1 MMILSKKYYN
11 TLLDILNV
19 LGLSTSATLTTLIS
33 KAQSLGLTLENT
45 TVAEKFYTD
54 YLKPRTL
61 YQTWVIT
68 NDELVI
74 DSGKIGNIEVLD
86 FFNGFVSKLN
96 SLTTTYAPLIDEYNK
111 GINELIKNGVALS
124 TIKSQ
129 MNDTPESVQT
139 DKYDEK
145 YASQTTK
152 QETTIQ
158 DNSGMLLSKL
168 NAYQENIKNI
178 YELFYNE
185 IQKLLAGDFYELWQ
199 NKRLRF
205 FIVC

>member
-11 TLLDILNV
+11 SLLDILNA
-19 LGLSTSATLTTLIS
+19 LGLTTSDTLATLIS
-33 KAQSLGLTLENT
+33 KTNTLGLTLENA

-61 YQTWVIT
+61 YEGWVIT
-68 NDELVI
+68 SEELTTKNNKI
-74 DSGKIGNIEVLD
+74 DNIEVLD
-86 FFNGFVSKLN
+86 FFNSFISKLN

-111 GINELIKNGVALS
+111 GINELIKNGTAVS
-124 TIKSQ
+124 TIKTQ
-129 MNDTPESVQT
+129 LNDTPESVQI

-158 DNSGMLLSKL
+158 DNSGVLLSKL

-178 YELFYNE
+178 YELFYGE
-185 IQKLLAGDFYELWQ
+185 IEKLLVGDFYEL
-199 NKRLRF
+199 
-205 FIVC
+205 

>member
-11 TLLDILNV
+11 SLLDILTA
-19 LGLSTSATLTTLIS
+19 LGLSTSDTLATLIS
-33 KAQSLGLTLENT
+33 KTNTLGLTLENT
-45 TVAEKFYTD
+45 TVSEKFYAD

-68 NDELVI
+68 SEELTTKNNKI
-74 DSGKIGNIEVLD
+74 DNIEVLD

-96 SLTTTYAPLIDEYNK
+96 SLTTTYSPLIEEYNK
-111 GINELIKNGVALS
+111 GINELIKNGVAVS
-124 TIKSQ
+124 TIKTQ
-129 MNDTPESVQT
+129 LNDTPESTQP

-158 DNSGMLLSKL
+158 DNSGILLSKL

-178 YELFYNE
+178 YELFYSE
-185 IQKLLAGDFYELWQ
+185 IQKLLAGDFYEL
-199 NKRLRF
+199 
-205 FIVC
+205 

>member
-19 LGLSTSATLTTLIS
+19 LGLSTSATLATLIS
-33 KAQSLGLTLENT
+33 KAQSLGLTLENV
-45 TVAEKFYTD
+45 TVAEKFYAE

-61 YQTWVIT
+61 YESWVIT
-68 NDELVI
+68 NEELKI
-74 DSGKIGNIEVLD
+74 DSGKIGNLEVLD

-111 GINELIKNGVALS
+111 GVNELIKNGVAIS

-129 MNDTPESVQT
+129 MNDTPESTQP

-158 DNSGMLLSKL
+158 DNSGMLLAKL
-168 NAYQENIKNI
+168 NNYQENIKNI
-178 YELFYNE
+178 YELFYSE
-185 IQKLLAGDFYELWQ
+185 IEKLLVGDFYEL
-199 NKRLRF
+199 
-205 FIVC
+205 

>member
-1 MMILSKKYYN
+1 MMILTKKYYN
-11 TLLDILNV
+11 TLLDILNA
-19 LGLSTSATLTTLIS
+19 LGLSTSATLATLIS
-33 KAQSLGLTLENT
+33 KAQSLGLTLENA

-61 YQTWVIT
+61 YEAWVIT
-68 NDELVI
+68 SEELTTKNNKI
-74 DSGKIGNIEVLD
+74 DNIEVLD

-111 GINELIKNGVALS
+111 GINELIKNGVAIS

-129 MNDTPESVQT
+129 MNDTPESTQN

-158 DNSGMLLSKL
+158 DNSGMLLAKL
-168 NAYQENIKNI
+168 NNYQENIKNI
-178 YELFYNE
+178 YELFYSE
-185 IQKLLAGDFYELWQ
+185 IEKLLVGDFYELWQ
-199 NKRLRF
+199 NKRMLF
-205 FIVC
+205 FLVC

>member
-1 MMILSKKYYN
+1 MILSKKYYN

-45 TVAEKFYTD
+45 TVAEKFYTE

-61 YQTWVIT
+61 YTTWVIT
-68 NDELVI
+68 SEELATKNN
-74 DSGKIGNIEVLD
+74 KISNIEVLD
-86 FFNGFVSKLN
+86 FFNGFISKLN

-111 GINELIKNGVALS
+111 GINELIKNGVAVS

-129 MNDTPESVQT
+129 MNDTPESTQP

-158 DNSGMLLSKL
+158 DNSGMLLAKL
-168 NAYQENIKNI
+168 NNYQENIKNI
-178 YELFYNE
+178 YELFYSE
-185 IQKLLAGDFYELWQ
+185 IEKLMVGDFYEL
-199 NKRLRF
+199 
-205 FIVC
+205 

>member
-1 MMILSKKYYN
+1 MMILTKKYYN
-11 TLLDILNV
+11 TLLDILNA
-19 LGLSTSATLTTLIS
+19 LGLSTSATLATLIS
-33 KAQSLGLTLENT
+33 KTQSLGLTLENA
-45 TVAEKFYTD
+45 TVAEEFYGE

-61 YQTWVIT
+61 YQSWVIT
-68 NDELVI
+68 NEELKL
-74 DSGKIGNIEVLD
+74 DSGKIGNVEVLD

-96 SLTTTYAPLIDEYNK
+96 SLTTTYAPLINEYNK
-111 GINELIKNGVALS
+111 GINELIKNGVAVS
-124 TIKSQ
+124 TIKTQ
-129 MNDTPESVQT
+129 LNDTPESTQP

-145 YASQTTK
+145 YASQTSK

-185 IQKLLAGDFYELWQ
+185 IQKLLVGDFYEL
-199 NKRLRF
+199 
-205 FIVC
+205 

>member
-19 LGLSTSATLTTLIS
+19 LGLSTNDTLATLIS
-33 KAQSLGLTLENT
+33 KTQSLGLTLENA

-61 YQTWVIT
+61 YESWVIT
-68 NDELVI
+68 SDELTTKNNKI
-74 DSGKIGNIEVLD
+74 DNIEVLD

-111 GINELIKNGVALS
+111 GINELIKNGAAVS
-124 TIKSQ
+124 TIKTQ
-129 MNDTPESVQT
+129 LNDTPESVQT

-158 DNSGMLLSKL
+158 DNSGMLLAKL
-168 NAYQENIKNI
+168 NNYQENIKNI
-178 YELFYNE
+178 YELFYSE
-185 IQKLLAGDFYELWQ
+185 IEKLLVGDFYELWQ
-199 NKRLRF
+199 NKRLCIF
-205 FIVC
+205 FVC

>member
-1 MMILSKKYYN
+1 MMTLTKKYYN

-19 LGLSTSATLTTLIS
+19 VGLNTSATLATLIS
-33 KAQSLGLTLENT
+33 KTQSLDLALENA
-45 TVAEKFYTD
+45 TVAEKFYAD

-68 NDELVI
+68 SEELT
-74 DSGKIGNIEVLD
+74 SKNNKITNIEVLD

-96 SLTTTYAPLIDEYNK
+96 SLTATYAPLIDEYNK
-111 GINELIKNGVALS
+111 GINLLIKNGVAVS
-124 TIKSQ
+124 TIKTQ
-129 MNDTPESVQT
+129 LNDTPESTQP

-152 QETTIQ
+152 QETTID
-158 DNSGMLLSKL
+158 DNSGILLSKL
-168 NAYQENIKNI
+168 NTYQENIKNI

-185 IQKLLAGDFYELWQ
+185 LQKLLVGDFYELWQ
-199 NKRLRF
+199 N
-205 FIVC
+205 

>member
-11 TLLDILNV
+11 SLLDILNV
-19 LGLSTSATLTTLIS
+19 LGLSTSTTLATLIS
-33 KAQSLGLTLENT
+33 KTNSLDLTLENT

-61 YQTWVIT
+61 YQIWVIT
-68 NDELVI
+68 SEELAI
-74 DSGKIGNIEVLD
+74 KNNNITNIEVVD
-86 FFNGFVSKLN
+86 FFNGFISKLN

-111 GINELIKNGVALS
+111 GINELIKNGSAIS
-124 TIKSQ
+124 TIKTQ
-129 MNDTPESVQT
+129 LNDTPESVQT

-158 DNSGMLLSKL
+158 DNSGILLSKL

-185 IQKLLAGDFYELWQ
+185 IQKLLAGDFYELW
-199 NKRLRF
+199 
-205 FIVC
+205 

>member
-19 LGLSTSATLTTLIS
+19 LGLSTSATLATLIS
-33 KAQSLGLTLENT
+33 KAQSLGLTLENV
-45 TVAEKFYTD
+45 TVAEKFYAE

-61 YQTWVIT
+61 YESWVIT
-68 NDELVI
+68 NEELKI
-74 DSGKIGNIEVLD
+74 DSGKIGNLEVLD

-111 GINELIKNGVALS
+111 GINELIKNGVAVS

-129 MNDTPESVQT
+129 MNDTPESTQP

-178 YELFYNE
+178 YELFYSE
-185 IQKLLAGDFYELWQ
+185 IEKLLVGDFYEL
-199 NKRLRF
+199 
-205 FIVC
+205 

>member
-1 MMILSKKYYN
+1 MMILTKKYYN
-11 TLLDILNV
+11 TLLDILNA
-19 LGLSTSATLTTLIS
+19 LGLSTSATLATIIS
-33 KAQSLGLTLENT
+33 KTQTLGLTLENA
-45 TVAEKFYTD
+45 TVAEEFYAE

-68 NDELVI
+68 NEALTLTGNNI
-74 DSGKIGNIEVLD
+74 NNIEVLD

-96 SLTTTYAPLIDEYNK
+96 SLTATYAPLIDEYNR
-111 GINELIKNGVALS
+111 GINELIKNGSAIS
-124 TIKSQ
+124 TIKTQ
-129 MNDTPESVQT
+129 LNDTPESTQP

-152 QETTIQ
+152 QETTIE

-178 YELFYNE
+178 YEMIYNE
-185 IQKLLAGDFYELWQ
+185 IQKLLVGDFYELW
-199 NKRLRF
+199 
-205 FIVC
+205 

>member
-1 MMILSKKYYN
+1 MMILTKKYYN
-11 TLLDILNV
+11 SLLDILNV
-19 LGLSTSATLTTLIS
+19 LGLSTSDTLATIILKTNT
-33 KAQSLGLTLENT
+33 LGLTLENT
-45 TVAEKFYTD
+45 TVSEKFYAD

-68 NDELVI
+68 SEALTMKNN
-74 DSGKIGNIEVLD
+74 KIGNIEVLD

-111 GINELIKNGVALS
+111 GINELIKNGVAVS
-124 TIKSQ
+124 TIKTQ
-129 MNDTPESVQT
+129 LNDTPESVQT

-152 QETTIQ
+152 QETTIE
-158 DNSGMLLSKL
+158 DNSGVLLSKL

-185 IQKLLAGDFYELWQ
+185 IQKLLVGDFYELW
-199 NKRLRF
+199 
-205 FIVC
+205 

>member
-1 MMILSKKYYN
+1 MILSKKYYN

-19 LGLSTSATLTTLIS
+19 LGLSTSATLATLIS
-33 KAQSLGLTLENT
+33 KAQSLGLTLENA
-45 TVAEKFYTD
+45 TVAEKFYAD

-61 YQTWVIT
+61 YEAWVIT
-68 NDELVI
+68 SEELRI
-74 DSGKIGNIEVLD
+74 DSGKIGNLEVLD

-111 GINELIKNGVALS
+111 SINELIKNGVAIS

-129 MNDTPESVQT
+129 MNDTPESTQP

-152 QETTIQ
+152 QETTIE
-158 DNSGMLLSKL
+158 DNSGILLAKL
-168 NAYQENIKNI
+168 NNYQENIKNI
-178 YELFYNE
+178 YELFYSE
-185 IQKLLAGDFYELWQ
+185 IEKLLVGDFYEL
-199 NKRLRF
+199 
-205 FIVC
+205 

>member
-1 MMILSKKYYN
+1 MIFSKKYYN
-11 TLLDILNV
+11 TLLDILNA
-19 LGLSTSATLTTLIS
+19 LNLNTSTTLAALIS
-33 KAQSLGLTLENT
+33 KTGSLGLTLENT
-45 TVAEKFYTD
+45 TVAEKFYSD

-68 NDELVI
+68 NEELAI
-74 DSGKIGNIEVLD
+74 KNNNIANIEVAD
-86 FFNGFVSKLN
+86 FFNRFISKLN
-96 SLTTTYAPLIDEYNK
+96 SLTTTYAPLIEQYNK
-111 GINELIKNGVALS
+111 GIDELIKNGVAVS

-129 MNDTPESVQT
+129 MNDTPESAQT

-158 DNSGMLLSKL
+158 DNSGILLAKL
-168 NAYQENIKNI
+168 NNYQENIKNI

-185 IQKLLAGDFYELWQ
+185 IQKLLVGDFYEL
-199 NKRLRF
+199 
-205 FIVC
+205 

>member
-1 MMILSKKYYN
+1 M
-11 TLLDILNV
+11 LDILNA
-19 LGLSTSATLTTLIS
+19 LGLSTSTTLAALIS
-33 KAQSLGLTLENT
+33 KTNSLGLTLENA
-45 TVAEKFYTD
+45 TVVEKFYTD

-68 NDELVI
+68 NDELTVKNNKI
-74 DSGKIGNIEVLD
+74 DNIEVAD

-111 GINELIKNGVALS
+111 GINELIKNGVAVS

-129 MNDTPESVQT
+129 MNDTPESTQP

-185 IQKLLAGDFYELWQ
+185 IQKLLVGDFYEL
-199 NKRLRF
+199 
-205 FIVC
+205 

>member
-1 MMILSKKYYN
+1 MISTKKYYN

-19 LGLSTSATLTTLIS
+19 LGLSTSATLASIIS
-33 KAQSLGLTLENT
+33 KTGSLGLTLENA
-45 TVAEKFYTD
+45 TVAEEFYAE

-68 NDELVI
+68 NEELKI

-86 FFNGFVSKLN
+86 FFNGFISKLN
-96 SLTTTYAPLIDEYNK
+96 SLTATYAPLINEYNK
-111 GINELIKNGVALS
+111 GINELIKNGVAVS
-124 TIKSQ
+124 TIKTQ
-129 MNDTPESVQT
+129 LNDTPESVQT

-178 YELFYNE
+178 YEMFYNE
-185 IQKLLAGDFYELWQ
+185 IQKLLAGDFYEL
-199 NKRLRF
+199 
-205 FIVC
+205 

>member
-1 MMILSKKYYN
+1 MMISSKKYYN

-19 LGLSTSATLTTLIS
+19 LGLNTSTTLATLIS
-33 KAQSLGLTLENT
+33 KTNSLDLTIENT
-45 TVAEKFYTD
+45 TVAEKFYAD

-61 YQTWVIT
+61 YQAWVIT
-68 NDELVI
+68 NEPLALTGNNI
-74 DSGKIGNIEVLD
+74 NNIEVSD

-111 GINELIKNGVALS
+111 GINELIKNGVAVS
-124 TIKSQ
+124 TIKTQ
-129 MNDTPESVQT
+129 LNDTPESTQP

-158 DNSGMLLSKL
+158 DDSGMLLSKL

-185 IQKLLAGDFYELWQ
+185 IQKLLVGDFYELWQ
-199 NKRLRF
+199 N
-205 FIVC
+205 

>member
-19 LGLSTSATLTTLIS
+19 LHLSTSATLATLIS
-33 KAQSLGLTLENT
+33 KAQSLGLTLENA
-45 TVAEKFYTD
+45 TVAEKFYSD

-61 YQTWVIT
+61 YEAWVIT
-68 NDELVI
+68 SEELTI
-74 DSGKIGNIEVLD
+74 KNNKIGNIEVLD

-111 GINELIKNGVALS
+111 GINELIKNGVAIS

-129 MNDTPESVQT
+129 MNDTPESTQP

-158 DNSGMLLSKL
+158 DNSGMLLAKL
-168 NAYQENIKNI
+168 NNYQENIKNI
-178 YELFYNE
+178 YELFYSE
-185 IQKLLAGDFYELWQ
+185 IEKLLVGDFYEL
-199 NKRLRF
+199 
-205 FIVC
+205 

>member
-19 LGLSTSATLTTLIS
+19 LGLSTSATLATLIS
-33 KAQSLGLTLENT
+33 KAQSLGLTLENAS
-45 TVAEKFYTD
+45 VAEKFYSE
-54 YLKPRTL
+54 YLKPRTM

-68 NDELVI
+68 SEELVI

-111 GINELIKNGVALS
+111 GINDLIKNGVAVS

-129 MNDTPESVQT
+129 MNDTPESTQP

-158 DNSGMLLSKL
+158 DNSGMLLAKL
-168 NAYQENIKNI
+168 NNYQENIKNI

-185 IQKLLAGDFYELWQ
+185 IQKLLAGDFYEL
-199 NKRLRF
+199 
-205 FIVC
+205 

>member
-19 LGLSTSATLTTLIS
+19 LSLSTSTTLATLIS
-33 KAQSLGLTLENT
+33 KTNTLGLTLENA
-45 TVAEKFYTD
+45 TVAEKFYSD

-61 YQTWVIT
+61 YEIWVIT
-68 NDELVI
+68 NEELKI

-86 FFNGFVSKLN
+86 FFNGFISKLN

-111 GINELIKNGVALS
+111 GINELIKNGSAIS
-124 TIKSQ
+124 TIKTQ
-129 MNDTPESVQT
+129 INDTPESTQP

-158 DNSGMLLSKL
+158 DNSGILLSKL

-178 YELFYNE
+178 YEMLYNE
-185 IQKLLAGDFYELWQ
+185 MQKLLAGDFYELW
-199 NKRLRF
+199 
-205 FIVC
+205 

>member
-11 TLLDILNV
+11 TLLDILNA
-19 LGLSTSATLTTLIS
+19 LGLSTSATLATLIS
-33 KAQSLGLTLENT
+33 KTESLGLTLENP
-45 TVAEKFYTD
+45 TVAEEFYAE

-68 NDELVI
+68 NESLALTGNNI
-74 DSGKIGNIEVLD
+74 NNIEVLD
-86 FFNGFVSKLN
+86 FFNGFISKLN
-96 SLTTTYAPLIDEYNK
+96 SLTATYAPLIDEYNK
-111 GINELIKNGVALS
+111 GIDALIKNGSAVS
-124 TIKSQ
+124 TIKTQ
-129 MNDTPESVQT
+129 LNDTPESVQT

-178 YELFYNE
+178 YETLYNE
-185 IQKLLAGDFYELWQ
+185 MQKLLAGDFYEL
-199 NKRLRF
+199 
-205 FIVC
+205 

>member
-11 TLLDILNV
+11 TLLDILDA
-19 LGLSTSATLTTLIS
+19 LGLSTSATLASLIS
-33 KAQSLGLTLENT
+33 KTQSIGLTLENT
-45 TVAEKFYTD
+45 TVAEKFYAD

-68 NDELVI
+68 SEELATKNN
-74 DSGKIGNIEVLD
+74 KIGNIEVLD
-86 FFNGFVSKLN
+86 FFNGFISKLN

-111 GINELIKNGVALS
+111 GINELIKNGSAIS
-124 TIKSQ
+124 TIKTQ
-129 MNDTPESVQT
+129 LNDTPESVQT

-158 DNSGMLLSKL
+158 DNSGMLLAKL
-168 NAYQENIKNI
+168 NNYQENIKNI
-178 YELFYNE
+178 YEMLYNE
-185 IQKLLAGDFYELWQ
+185 MQKLLAGDFYEL
-199 NKRLRF
+199 
-205 FIVC
+205 

>member
-11 TLLDILNV
+11 TLLDILNA
-19 LGLSTSATLTTLIS
+19 LNLSTSATLAALIS
-33 KAQSLGLTLENT
+33 KTGSLGLTLENT
-45 TVAEKFYTD
+45 TVAEKFYSD

-68 NDELVI
+68 SDPLALT
-74 DSGKIGNIEVLD
+74 GNNINNVEVVD
-86 FFNGFVSKLN
+86 FFNGFISKLN

-111 GINELIKNGVALS
+111 GINELIKNGSAVS
-124 TIKSQ
+124 TIKTQ
-129 MNDTPESVQT
+129 LNDTPESTQP

-185 IQKLLAGDFYELWQ
+185 IQKLLAGDFYEL
-199 NKRLRF
+199 
-205 FIVC
+205 

>member
-1 MMILSKKYYN
+1 MMILTKKYYN

-19 LGLSTSATLTTLIS
+19 LGISTSDTLATIIS
-33 KAQSLGLTLENT
+33 KTQTLGLTLENV

-68 NDELVI
+68 SEELATKNN
-74 DSGKIGNIEVLD
+74 KISNIEVVD
-86 FFNGFVSKLN
+86 FFNGFTSKLN
-96 SLTTTYAPLIDEYNK
+96 SLTATYAPLIDEYNK
-111 GINELIKNGVALS
+111 GVNELIKNGSAVS
-124 TIKSQ
+124 TIKTQ
-129 MNDTPESVQT
+129 LNDTPESSQA

-178 YELFYNE
+178 YEMLYNE
-185 IQKLLAGDFYELWQ
+185 MQKLLAGDFYELW
-199 NKRLRF
+199 
-205 FIVC
+205 

>member
-19 LGLSTSATLTTLIS
+19 LHLSTSATLATLIS
-33 KAQSLGLTLENT
+33 KAQSLGLTLENA
-45 TVAEKFYTD
+45 TVAEKFYSD

-61 YQTWVIT
+61 YEAWVIT
-68 NDELVI
+68 SEELTI
-74 DSGKIGNIEVLD
+74 KNNKIGNIEVLD

-111 GINELIKNGVALS
+111 GINELIKNGVAIS

-129 MNDTPESVQT
+129 MNDTPESTQA

-158 DNSGMLLSKL
+158 DNSGMLLAKL
-168 NAYQENIKNI
+168 NNYQENIKNI
-178 YELFYNE
+178 YEIFYSE
-185 IQKLLAGDFYELWQ
+185 IEKLLVGDFYELWQ
-199 NKRLRF
+199 NKRVLF
-205 FIVC
+205 FLVC

>member
-11 TLLDILNV
+11 TLLDILNA
-19 LGLSTSATLTTLIS
+19 LGLSTSDTLATLIS
-33 KAQSLGLTLENT
+33 KTQTLGLTLENA
-45 TVAEKFYTD
+45 TVAEEFYVE

-68 NDELVI
+68 NEELKI
-74 DSGKIGNIEVLD
+74 DSGKIGNVEVLD
-86 FFNGFVSKLN
+86 FFNGFISKLN
-96 SLTTTYAPLIDEYNK
+96 SLTATYAPLINEYNK
-111 GINELIKNGVALS
+111 GINELIKNGVAVS
-124 TIKSQ
+124 TIKTQ
-129 MNDTPESVQT
+129 LNDTPESVQT

-152 QETTIQ
+152 QETTIE

-178 YELFYNE
+178 YEMIYNE
-185 IQKLLAGDFYELWQ
+185 MQKLLAGDFYEL
-199 NKRLRF
+199 
-205 FIVC
+205 

>member
-1 MMILSKKYYN
+1 MILTKKYYN
-11 TLLDILNV
+11 SLLDILNA
-19 LGLSTSATLTTLIS
+19 LALTTSDTLATLIS
-33 KAQSLGLTLENT
+33 KTNTLGLTLENI
-45 TVAEKFYTD
+45 TVAEKFYSD

-68 NDELVI
+68 SEELAIKNNKI
-74 DSGKIGNIEVLD
+74 DNVEVLN
-86 FFNGFVSKLN
+86 FFNGFISKLN

-111 GINELIKNGVALS
+111 GINELIKNGVAVS
-124 TIKSQ
+124 TIKTQ
-129 MNDTPESVQT
+129 LNDTPESVQT

-178 YELFYNE
+178 YELFYSE
-185 IQKLLAGDFYELWQ
+185 IEKLLAGDFYEL
-199 NKRLRF
+199 
-205 FIVC
+205 

>member
-11 TLLDILNV
+11 TLLDILNAT
-19 LGLSTSATLTTLIS
+19 GLSTSDTLATLIS

-45 TVAEKFYTD
+45 SVAEKFYSE

-61 YQTWVIT
+61 YETWAIT
-68 NDELVI
+68 SEELATKNN
-74 DSGKIGNIEVLD
+74 KINNVEVLD
-86 FFNGFVSKLN
+86 FFNGFISKLN
-96 SLTTTYAPLIDEYNK
+96 SLTATYAPLIDEYNK
-111 GINELIKNGVALS
+111 GINELIKNGAAVS

-129 MNDTPESVQT
+129 MNDTPESTQA

-158 DNSGMLLSKL
+158 DNSGMLLAKL
-168 NAYQENIKNI
+168 NNYQENIKNI
-178 YELFYNE
+178 YELFYSE
-185 IQKLLAGDFYELWQ
+185 IEKLLVGDFYEL
-199 NKRLRF
+199 
-205 FIVC
+205 

>member
-1 MMILSKKYYN
+1 MVILTKKYYN
-11 TLLDILNV
+11 TLLDILNA
-19 LGLSTSATLTTLIS
+19 LGLSTSTTLATLIS
-33 KAQSLGLTLENT
+33 KAQSLGLTLENVA
-45 TVAEKFYTD
+45 VAEKFYAE

-61 YQTWVIT
+61 YETWVIT
-68 NDELVI
+68 SEELATKNN
-74 DSGKIGNIEVLD
+74 KINNVEVLD

-111 GINELIKNGVALS
+111 GINELIKNGVAIS

-129 MNDTPESVQT
+129 MNDTPESTQP

-158 DNSGMLLSKL
+158 DNSGILLAKL
-168 NAYQENIKNI
+168 NNYQENIKNI
-178 YELFYNE
+178 YELFYSE
-185 IQKLLAGDFYELWQ
+185 IEKLMVGDFYEL
-199 NKRLRF
+199 R
-205 FIVC
+205 

>member
-11 TLLDILNV
+11 TLLDILNA
-19 LGLSTSATLTTLIS
+19 LGLSTSATLATLIS
-33 KAQSLGLTLENT
+33 KAQSLGLTLENV
-45 TVAEKFYTD
+45 TVAEKFYAE

-61 YQTWVIT
+61 YESWVIT
-68 NDELVI
+68 NEELKI
-74 DSGKIGNIEVLD
+74 DSGKIGNLEVLD

-111 GINELIKNGVALS
+111 GINELIKNGVAVS

-129 MNDTPESVQT
+129 MNDTPESTQP

-178 YELFYNE
+178 YELFYSE
-185 IQKLLAGDFYELWQ
+185 IEKLLVGDFYEL
-199 NKRLRF
+199 
-205 FIVC
+205 

>member
-11 TLLDILNV
+11 SLLDILNV
-19 LGLSTSATLTTLIS
+19 LGLSTSTTLATLIS
-33 KAQSLGLTLENT
+33 KTNSLDLTLENT

-61 YQTWVIT
+61 YQIWVIT
-68 NDELVI
+68 SEELAI
-74 DSGKIGNIEVLD
+74 KNNNITNIEVVD
-86 FFNGFVSKLN
+86 FFNGFISKLN

-111 GINELIKNGVALS
+111 GINELIKNGSAIS
-124 TIKSQ
+124 TIKTQ
-129 MNDTPESVQT
+129 LNDTPESVQT

-158 DNSGMLLSKL
+158 DNSGILLSKL

-185 IQKLLAGDFYELWQ
+185 IQKLLAGDFYEL
-199 NKRLRF
+199 
-205 FIVC
+205 